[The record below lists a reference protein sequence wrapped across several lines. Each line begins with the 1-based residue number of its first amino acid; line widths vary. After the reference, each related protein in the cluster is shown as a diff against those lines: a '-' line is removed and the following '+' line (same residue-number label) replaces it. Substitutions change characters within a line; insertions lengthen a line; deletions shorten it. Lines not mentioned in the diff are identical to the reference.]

1 MLLMRIDGKLPRF
14 SDDTRLG
21 VLTNRLSDR
30 IKFQKHFNS
39 LKQCARTNEMTFN
52 RDQCRAL
59 LSGQVPKY
67 KMREIG
73 ERPRVFADSKFK
85 VDQQNER
92 AGQLL
97 QPYGGRV
104 KQK

>member
-1 MLLMRIDGKLPRF
+1 MFLMRIDGKLLRF

-21 VLTNRLSDR
+21 VLANRLSDR

-39 LKQCARTNEMTFN
+39 LKQCARTKEMTFI

-73 ERPRVFADSKFK
+73 ERPRVLLIASSKLNNRTK
-85 VDQQNER
+85 ELASYSNHM
-92 AGQLL
+92 
-97 QPYGGRV
+97 GGG
-104 KQK
+104 